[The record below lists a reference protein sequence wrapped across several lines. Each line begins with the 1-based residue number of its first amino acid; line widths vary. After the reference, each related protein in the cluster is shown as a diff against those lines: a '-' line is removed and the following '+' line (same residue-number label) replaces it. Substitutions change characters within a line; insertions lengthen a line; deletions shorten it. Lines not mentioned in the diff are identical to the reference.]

1 MYCLGVERPVTVE
14 EDSGLRIV
22 FVVVGSLG
30 RLAME
35 EVDILQDV
43 SLWVRVLDDKMT
55 ILAVRW
61 RSCF

>member
-35 EVDILQDV
+35 EADILLDV
-43 SLWVRVLDDKMT
+43 SLCVRV
-55 ILAVRW
+55 
-61 RSCF
+61 FG